1 LVVLAA
7 AAELAVVLIPLGEV
21 IRGGVSTSA
30 AMPTVLPVEE
40 EETYLW
46 RIRVGEKAQLWPPPE
61 RNERWMVVW
70 VEYSHGKTYS
80 LDVLAV

>member
-1 LVVLAA
+1 MVLAA
-7 AAELAVVLIPLGEV
+7 AVEVAVVSIPLGEAV
-21 IRGGVSTSA
+21 RGGVSTSA

-46 RIRVGEKAQLWPPPE
+46 RMRVGEKAQLWPPPE
-61 RNERWMVVW
+61 RNARWMVVW
-70 VEYSHGKTYS
+70 VEYSHGKTYI